1 MVRQPLS
8 ENLIDELVRLVGRP
22 FPVVQAVLSRLM
34 AVAGKDLPSGLGAEL
49 AVYPLTAW
57 LALAPEE
64 GAVKKIWNEVM
75 EVGLTTEEVFT
86 ALAVVDDH
94 VRRRYGNDAWQRV
107 PEWAPGVVHRYNLAG
122 PVGPDARGAGFPA
135 F

>member
-22 FPVVQAVLSRLM
+22 FPVVQSALARLM
-34 AVAGKDLPSGLGAEL
+34 ALAGGERLLECAKSL
-49 AVYPLTAW
+49 AGFPLTAW
-57 LALAPEE
+57 QALAP
-64 GAVKKIWNEVM
+64 GDPAIRNLWSEVM
-75 EVGLTTEEVFT
+75 AVGLTTEEVFT

-107 PEWAPGVVHRYNLAG
+107 PEWAPRLVHRYNLTGSAG
-122 PVGPDARGAGFPA
+122 PEPQSTGYPA